1 MKTDDYYIK
10 ILANWLTLQPALKVL
25 TEEEL
30 IYIYDMESR
39 WRKREQ
45 ILDRIYK
52 SLMRMKRENL
62 QASLAD
68 IRARYENTKS

>member
-1 MKTDDYYIK
+1 M
-10 ILANWLTLQPALKVL
+10 ANWLTLQPALKEL

-52 SLMRMKRENL
+52 RLMRMRRENL
-62 QASLAD
+62 KAD
-68 IRARYENTKS
+68 LSEIRSRYENAKP

>member
-52 SLMRMKRENL
+52 RLMRMKRENL
-62 QASLAD
+62 QSSLAE